1 MVNSCSAFG
10 CTARSAKGVSR
21 SFHRFPVNPDKRA
34 AWILATKRKNFV
46 PSSAS
51 FICSDHFSKNCFD
64 ESKTSGYCLRKYL
77 KPDAIPTIF
86 DFPKH
91 FRTTTSKIR
100 KAPTERMLKEQIKK
114 EKNDTVFENT
124 YEEKVISTNKKM
136 SVEDCMETDSD
147 NLQTVNKKLSFVLNV
162 YKLQKKRIRYVM
174 QQKRRL
180 KKKVAKLQNVINEL
194 QEKRLI
200 SDEATATL
208 NRLNPGV
215 KDLIQRELKS
225 KSKLKY
231 SPSLRTFAL
240 TCIFIQQKHMIMSD
254 SPSILVF
261 LTQTL

>member
-1 MVNSCSAFG
+1 
-10 CTARSAKGVSR
+10 
-21 SFHRFPVNPDKRA
+21 
-34 AWILATKRKNFV
+34 
-46 PSSAS
+46 
-51 FICSDHFSKNCFD
+51 
-64 ESKTSGYCLRKYL
+64 
-77 KPDAIPTIF
+77 
-86 DFPKH
+86 
-91 FRTTTSKIR
+91 
-100 KAPTERMLKEQIKK
+100 MLKKQIKK

-147 NLQTVNKKLSFVLNV
+147 NLQTVNKKLSFLLNV

-200 SDEATATL
+200 SDEATTTL

-215 KDLIQRELKS
+215 KDLNQRELKS

-240 TCIFIQQKHMIMSD
+240 TLHFYSAKAYDYVRPSFNNCLPHPDTLRKWYSSINDSQALLMKHSK
-254 SPSILVF
+254 F
-261 LTQTL
+261 